1 MASRKEQK
9 EELRQERL
17 RREQE
22 ATAAAARKRM
32 VGYGVAGALG
42 VGILIAVVLIV
53 TSGGSGGGGG
63 GETPEG
69 GASGEYPSG
78 SVPKQKISDLK
89 QAAGAAGCE
98 LKSFKSTGRDHVQTD
113 VKYDS
118 NPPTNGN
125 HFPEPA
131 QDGAYTQ
138 APPITHLVHALE
150 HGRIVIW
157 FKPRAPGKVRG
168 SLKALFDEDS
178 YQMVLSPNSTG
189 MSYQVA
195 ASAWGREPTPLGR
208 GYLLGCP
215 RYTDQVPD
223 AIRAFRDEH
232 RGNGPEPMP

>member
-9 EELRQERL
+9 EERRQERL

-42 VGILIAVVLIV
+42 VGILIAVILVV
-53 TSGGSGGGGG
+53 TSGGSGGGS
-63 GETPEG
+63 GEMASD
-69 GASGEYPSG
+69 GASAEYPSG
-78 SVPKQKISDLK
+78 SVPKQKVSDLK
-89 QAAGAAGCE
+89 QAAGAAGCR
-98 LKSFKSTGRDHVQTD
+98 LKTFKSTGRDHVQTN
-113 VKYDS
+113 VQYDS

-125 HFPEPA
+125 HFPEPSP
-131 QDGAYTQ
+131 DGAYTK
-138 APPITHLVHALE
+138 APPITQLVHTLE

-157 FKPRAPGKVRG
+157 FKPRAPGQVRG

-189 MSYQVA
+189 MKYQVA
-195 ASAWGREPTPLGR
+195 ASAWGRDPGPLGR

-215 RYTDQVPD
+215 QYTDEVPD

-232 RGNGPEPMP
+232 RGNGPEAVP